1 MQTTTQT
8 QTQMKTTSKLLKT
21 QSWALIGL
29 GTGALVWLSFKPN
42 RIKTKMKFKDMKRR
56 VRPHHIDRTQLPI
69 NKAGHPDPMD
79 VDDNKMVEEG
89 AMYSVNYYN
98 DKKG

>member
-1 MQTTTQT
+1 MQTASAV
-8 QTQMKTTSKLLKT
+8 KTTNKLFKT

-29 GTGALVWLSFKPN
+29 GTGALFWLSFKPN
-42 RIKTKMKFKDMKRR
+42 RIKTKMKLKDMKRK
-56 VRPHHIDRTQLPI
+56 VRPHAIEATQLPI

-79 VDDNKMVEEG
+79 VDDNKMVDEG

-98 DKKG
+98 DKKQ

>member
-1 MQTTTQT
+1 MQTTNAL
-8 QTQMKTTSKLLKT
+8 KTTNKLFKT

-42 RIKTKMKFKDMKRR
+42 RIKTKMKIKDMKRR
-56 VRPHHIDRTQLPI
+56 VRPHPIENTQLPI
-69 NKAGHPDPMD
+69 NKAGNPDPRD
-79 VDDNKMVEEG
+79 IDDNKMVEEG

-98 DKKG
+98 DKKQ